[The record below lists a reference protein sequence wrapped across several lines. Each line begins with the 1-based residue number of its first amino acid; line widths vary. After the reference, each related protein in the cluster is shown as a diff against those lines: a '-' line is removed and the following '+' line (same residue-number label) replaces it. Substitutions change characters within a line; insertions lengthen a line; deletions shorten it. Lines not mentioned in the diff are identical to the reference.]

1 MAEPSRAEPA
11 QAEQTGGE
19 PPRGRRLFGPAV
31 LAGLASGTL
40 CAVAGTRA
48 AVSVDADTDA
58 VALVTAGTTAG
69 DALTMPLVTSLALV
83 VLASWGVLLVTRAR
97 VRRLAAGLAL
107 LASLGTLA
115 AAALAQGQLRGT
127 VEDSLDQVGA
137 AGGAG
142 VTGWY
147 VAALLG
153 AVVMSASA
161 GLAVRH
167 VPDWPEMGQRY
178 DAPVGTAA
186 ARSASGTDSSLD
198 LWKAIDEG
206 RDPTDGPSGQAP

>member
-1 MAEPSRAEPA
+1 MAEREAASEATRESS
-11 QAEQTGGE
+11 
-19 PPRGRRLFGPAV
+19 GRRFFGPAV

-40 CAVAGTRA
+40 AAVAGTRA
-48 AVSVDADTDA
+48 AVSVDADSDA

-83 VLASWGVLLVTRAR
+83 VLAAWGVVLVTRAR

-107 LASLGTLA
+107 LASLGTLVA
-115 AAALAQGQLRGT
+115 AAVAQGQLRGT
-127 VEDSLDQVGA
+127 VEDSLAQVGA

-147 VAALLG
+147 VAALVG
-153 AVVMSASA
+153 AVVMTASA

-167 VPDWPEMGQRY
+167 VRDWPEMGQRY
-178 DAPVGTAA
+178 DAPASS
-186 ARSASGTDSSLD
+186 SADATRTTDGSLD
-198 LWKAIDEG
+198 LWKAIDQG
-206 RDPTDGPSGQAP
+206 LDPTDGPSGRAP

>member
-1 MAEPSRAEPA
+1 MAERDAASEATRESS
-11 QAEQTGGE
+11 
-19 PPRGRRLFGPAV
+19 GRRFFGPAV

-40 CAVAGTRA
+40 AAVAGTRA
-48 AVSVDADTDA
+48 AVSVDADSDA

-83 VLASWGVLLVTRAR
+83 VLAAWGVVLVTRAR

-107 LASLGTLA
+107 LASLGTLVA
-115 AAALAQGQLRGT
+115 AAVAQGQLRGT
-127 VEDSLDQVGA
+127 VEDSLAQVGA

-147 VAALLG
+147 VAALVG
-153 AVVMSASA
+153 AVVMTASA

-167 VPDWPEMGQRY
+167 VRDWPEMGQRY
-178 DAPVGTAA
+178 DAPASS
-186 ARSASGTDSSLD
+186 SADATRTTDGSLD
-198 LWKAIDEG
+198 LWKAIDQG
-206 RDPTDGPSGQAP
+206 LDPTDGPSGRAP